1 MRFTTGHLFFLSVL
15 MILSACVADPV
26 LTYEAESPAQV
37 LGPIASAGISDG
49 RARFRTIFC
58 ERFDAIG
65 APQSGSSDCN
75 GYLHRLSD
83 ESSGADSKEG
93 RTDDLA
99 SIHFVLVP
107 GFMSDAAPGEMR
119 FLGPSS
125 DRLVALGYD
134 IDYVPLSGGGSAEH
148 NAGEIARYFE
158 SQVSEQTGSI
168 VVIAYS
174 KGVVDVMRFL
184 VGYPG
189 LAQRI
194 DAVVS
199 YAGAVNGSPLAE
211 VYPEFLVDL
220 ALSVGGSDPGD
231 GAGLSS
237 LRPSVQMPW
246 LAKNP
251 LPDHISYFSLA
262 AFTGPENVSVVL
274 FDNYDRLAQ
283 INAKNDGQL
292 IYYDQ
297 VLPGSTLLGY
307 MNGDHWAIALP
318 FTEESKRLAS
328 TLVTKNV
335 FPRDAMLEAVLV
347 YVSEQL

>member
-1 MRFTTGHLFFLSVL
+1 

-26 LTYEAESPAQV
+26 LTYEAEAPAQV

-58 ERFDAIG
+58 ERFEAIG
-65 APQSGSSDCN
+65 APQFGSSDCN
-75 GYLHRLSD
+75 DYLHRLSD
-83 ESSGADSKEG
+83 ESFEADNGAG
-93 RTDDLA
+93 RTRDLA
-99 SIHFVLVP
+99 SVHFVLVP
-107 GFMSDAAPGEMR
+107 GFMSDAAPSDMR
-119 FLGPSS
+119 FLGPSA
-125 DRLVALGYD
+125 DRLIAMGYG
-134 IDYVPLSGGGSAEH
+134 IEYIPLSGGGSAEH
-148 NAGEIARYFE
+148 NAGDIARFFE
-158 SQVSEQTGSI
+158 SRISERMDNTVI
-168 VVIAYS
+168 VAYS
-174 KGVVDVMRFL
+174 KGIVDVMRFL
-184 VGYPG
+184 VGYPD

-211 VYPEFLVDL
+211 AYPEFLVDL

-237 LRPSVQMPW
+237 LKPSVQMPW
-246 LAKNP
+246 LARNP

-283 INAKNDGQL
+283 INEKNDAQL
-292 IYYDQ
+292 LYYDQ

-307 MNGDHWAIALP
+307 MNGDHWAVALP

-335 FPRDAMLEAVLV
+335 FPRDAMLEAVLL